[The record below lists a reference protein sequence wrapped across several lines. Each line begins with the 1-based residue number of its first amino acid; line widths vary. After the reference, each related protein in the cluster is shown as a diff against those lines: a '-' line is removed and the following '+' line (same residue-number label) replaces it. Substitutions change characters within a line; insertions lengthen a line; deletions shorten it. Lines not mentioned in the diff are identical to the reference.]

1 MDTTKLKLTFLL
13 LAAALPISLATWVFG
28 VREQQGVS
36 STTNKGELVIPIIDI
51 TRLDLRDEQGQPA
64 YVAFEEFVSN
74 VDPKD
79 YQPRPWQLLYLGAA
93 ECEAQCAERLYFLRQ
108 MHVRLNAEAKRVER
122 VYVQV
127 EDSLRPLL
135 QTTRTLLAEQ
145 QNDMKVAYA
154 TAAGLQEVLAASVPE
169 NITPANLHYIYVVDP
184 LGNLMMYFTPEN
196 TPEEM
201 LDDIDNLLDRSS
213 AG

>member
-127 EDSLRPLL
+127 EDSLTPLL

>member
-28 VREQQGVS
+28 IREQQGVS
-36 STTNKGELVIPIIDI
+36 STTNKGELVIPVIDI
-51 TRLDLRDEQGQPA
+51 TRLALRDAEGQPA
-64 YVAFEEFVSN
+64 YVGFEELVSN
-74 VDPKD
+74 VDPGD

-93 ECEAQCAERLYFLRQ
+93 TCEPQCEEQLYFLRQ
-108 MHVRLNAEAKRVER
+108 MHKRLNAEAKRVER

-127 EDSLRPLL
+127 EASLTPLP
-135 QTTRTLLAEQ
+135 QVTRTLLAEQ
-145 QNDMKVAYA
+145 QSDMKVVYA
-154 TAAGLQEVLAASVPE
+154 TSADLRGVLAATVPAS
-169 NITPANLHYIYVVDP
+169 IDPAKLHYIYVVDP
-184 LGNLMMYFTPEN
+184 LGNVMMYFTPEN